1 MRPGWGNLQLFGAG
15 KPMEELREYKIVQEG
30 IAGMER
36 FAGKQQPWCVMVSNN
51 GGHDLYDPPQRFL
64 DMYDWRTIELPKN
77 FRDRMADKPRIY
89 QRMRLQ
95 YWEQLSDDEVKQAIT
110 HYYALLTMQ
119 DELFGM
125 LLKALEKTGEAENT
139 LVIYCSDHGDY
150 AGAHGLWAKGVPS
163 FREGYNIPCAV
174 RWPKGIAQPGRVL
187 EPLVS
192 TADFAPTILEAAGI
206 HGPKMT
212 GASLCSWFG
221 PDKPSPWRDT
231 IFSQLNGVEVYYT
244 QRIVMTH
251 THKYVYNGFDFD
263 EFYDLTNDPYELVN
277 LAFPGNAPEPALLG
291 RATREFAEA

>member
-15 KPMEELREYKIVQEG
+15 KPMEELRDYKIVQEG

-187 EPLVS
+187 EPRCRRRTSHLRS
-192 TADFAPTILEAAGI
+192 WKPQAG
-206 HGPKMT
+206 HHLLAVERGRGLLHT
-212 GASLCSWFG
+212 TN
-221 PDKPSPWRDT
+221 RDDAYA
-231 IFSQLNGVEVYYT
+231 QVCL
-244 QRIVMTH
+244 QRIR
-251 THKYVYNGFDFD
+251 
-263 EFYDLTNDPYELVN
+263 L
-277 LAFPGNAPEPALLG
+277 
-291 RATREFAEA
+291 R